1 MYVKSVKIPLIMA
14 RKTKQE
20 AEETRSRLLDA
31 AEMLFQQRGVSRCS
45 LQDIAQA
52 AGVTRGA
59 VYWHFEDKAQLF
71 NAMMERATMPLEEG
85 MNPPSVQSGHL
96 SLAELRWG
104 LVNVF
109 YTAMHNERTRRV
121 FDIAMQK
128 VEYSGEM
135 QALLER
141 KLASHREWRS
151 QNQAAFD
158 HAVSLGQLPAGLNTR
173 VAAVALVALIDGLLH
188 QWIMDPDSF
197 DLMEVGQRSVEG
209 FLNSLTQDGNTLLPP
224 LTPAER
230 ARLGQEGIC
239 RRSASPT
246 PSVAPPLTPK
256 SS

>member
-1 MYVKSVKIPLIMA
+1 MA

-20 AEETRSRLLDA
+20 AEETRTRLLDA

-59 VYWHFEDKAQLF
+59 VYWHFQDKAELF

-85 MNPPSVQSGHL
+85 MNPPSMVEGHL

-121 FDIAMQK
+121 FEIAMQK

-135 QALLER
+135 QALHER
-141 KLASHREWRS
+141 KLASHREWRG

-158 HAVSLGQLPAGLNTR
+158 HAVSIGQLPKGLNTR
-173 VAAVALVALIDGLLH
+173 VAAVALVAMVDGLLH

-197 DLMEVGQRSVEG
+197 DLLEVGQATVEG
-209 FLNSLTQDGNTLLPP
+209 YLSSLAMGGAALLPQ
-224 LTPAER
+224 LTAEER

-239 RRSASPT
+239 RRSTGPSSGAS
-246 PSVAPPLTPK
+246 SVPDAAPK
-256 SS
+256 

>member
-1 MYVKSVKIPLIMA
+1 MA

-20 AEETRSRLLDA
+20 AEETRTRLLDA

-59 VYWHFEDKAQLF
+59 VYWHFQDKAELF

-85 MNPPSVQSGHL
+85 MNPPSMVEGHL

-121 FDIAMQK
+121 FEIAMQK

-135 QALLER
+135 QTLHER
-141 KLASHREWRS
+141 KLASHREWRG

-158 HAVSLGQLPAGLNTR
+158 HAVSIGQLPAGLNTR
-173 VAAVALVALIDGLLH
+173 VAAVALVAMVDGLLH

-197 DLMEVGQRSVEG
+197 DLLEVGQATVEG
-209 FLNSLTQDGNTLLPP
+209 YLSSLAMGGAPLLPP
-224 LTPAER
+224 LTPEER

-239 RRSASPT
+239 RRSSV
-246 PSVAPPLTPK
+246 PSSSANPAPESAPK
-256 SS
+256 

>member
-1 MYVKSVKIPLIMA
+1 MA

-20 AEETRSRLLDA
+20 AEETRCRLLDA

-59 VYWHFEDKAQLF
+59 VYWHFQDKAELF

-85 MNPPSVQSGHL
+85 MNPPSMVEGHL

-121 FDIAMQK
+121 FEIAMQK

-135 QALLER
+135 QALHER
-141 KLASHREWRS
+141 KLASHREWRD

-158 HAVSLGQLPAGLNTR
+158 HAVSIGQLPLGLNTR
-173 VAAVALVALIDGLLH
+173 IAAVALVALVDGLLH

-209 FLNSLTQDGNTLLPP
+209 FLSSLRLDGNTLLPP
-224 LTPAER
+224 LTPEER

-239 RRSASPT
+239 RRSSG
-246 PSVAPPLTPK
+246 PSSDANPANSAAPK
-256 SS
+256 